1 MNVHPDDSDLSAV
14 VARYEK
20 RRAQEQADE
29 IGRME
34 DALLPYL
41 LLLLAGLALMLAF
54 MVGEIIYW
62 LAQTPYVA
70 GGFQ

>member
-14 VARYEK
+14 VARYEQ

-29 IGRME
+29 IGQTE

-62 LAQTPYVA
+62 LSL
-70 GGFQ
+70 GSIGEN